1 MKAPKFVVFG
11 FLLGFGLSLFTVFAQ
26 ALPQKPQ
33 EPKKPEAKPAQ
44 REIIPKEIRAIMQ
57 EGLAT
62 RQGRQDI
69 PFTIFKSLVFPVRG
83 GMHAVIFFKAKN
95 SDIGYAAPAPAAPAP
110 KNQPAQPAP
119 AAPAAG
125 MLEARLALALEYL
138 QPDATGALKTYKDAT
153 FGVNLQ
159 TESAGYDPNK
169 EEWYSFGYP
178 LPFGKYTLVMLFTHI
193 DPKTGKPDIKKVGVG
208 YYDLVL
214 PGPETYQN
222 ALDTTPLFL
231 VRDIKQMQSADARP
245 TIHKGFFTYSILQ
258 MIPNMDSIVA
268 AEEKSQIEPF
278 FFVLGAKEAPADPA
292 VQSQLPRNQIEITY
306 AVEKARAEE
315 ELISKE
321 SPALILGTWDWSRTS
336 EGSHIE
342 VRGEVKNVSAGN
354 LKDVEAV
361 VTFRDNSGKYIS
373 HESAILEYNPIVA
386 GQTSPFKIISTYN
399 PEITDAIIE
408 FKTIAGDKVKS
419 SNRVDTVIRWQAQNY
434 VSPLIDQALPL
445 MRTLKTGEKT
455 EQKDLEAGKYTLV
468 IKIMD
473 KVSGL
478 TLDKKMPFE
487 VK

>member
-69 PFTIFKSLVFPVRG
+69 SFTIFKSLVFPVQG

-95 SDIGYAAPAPAAPAP
+95 SDIGYAAPAAAAPAP

-214 PGPETYQN
+214 PGPDTYQN
-222 ALDTTPLFL
+222 TLETTPLFFA
-231 VRDIKQMQSADARP
+231 RNIEQMPSYEARP
-245 TIHKGFFTYSILQ
+245 TVHKGLFTYSVLQ
-258 MIPNMDSIVA
+258 IVPNIDSIVT
-268 AEEKSQIEPF
+268 AEDKAQIEILF
-278 FFVLGAKEAPADPA
+278 FILGAKAKDEPAAQAQPA
-292 VQSQLPRNQIEITY
+292 VQTSQPKYEIEINFE
-306 AVEKARAEE
+306 VQ
-315 ELISKE
+315 KE
-321 SPALILGTWDWSRTS
+321 D
-336 EGSHIE
+336 GS
-342 VRGEVKNVSAGN
+342 
-354 LKDVEAV
+354 
-361 VTFRDNSGKYIS
+361 
-373 HESAILEYNPIVA
+373 
-386 GQTSPFKIISTYN
+386 
-399 PEITDAIIE
+399 
-408 FKTIAGDKVKS
+408 
-419 SNRVDTVIRWQAQNY
+419 TVIKWQPQNY
-434 VSPLIDQALPL
+434 VSPLVDQALPL
-445 MRTLKTGEKT
+445 KRTLKTGEKT
-455 EQKDLEAGKYTLV
+455 EQKDLEAGKYMLV

>member
-11 FLLGFGLSLFTVFAQ
+11 FLLVFGLSLFTVFAQ
-26 ALPQKPQ
+26 AMPQKPQ

-44 REIIPKEIRAIMQ
+44 REIIPKEIKAIMQ

-95 SDIGYAAPAPAAPAP
+95 SDIGYAAPAAAAPAP

-138 QPDATGALKTYKDAT
+138 QLDATGALKTYKDAT

-214 PGPETYQN
+214 PGPDTYQN
-222 ALDTTPLFL
+222 TLETTPLFFA
-231 VRDIKQMQSADARP
+231 RNIEQMPSYEARP
-245 TIHKGFFTYSILQ
+245 TVHKGLFTYSVLQ
-258 MIPNMDSIVA
+258 IVPNIDSIVT
-268 AEEKSQIEPF
+268 AEDKAQIEILF
-278 FFVLGAKEAPADPA
+278 FILGAKAKDEPAAQAQPA
-292 VQSQLPRNQIEITY
+292 VQTSQPKYEIEINFE
-306 AVEKARAEE
+306 VQ
-315 ELISKE
+315 KE
-321 SPALILGTWDWSRTS
+321 D
-336 EGSHIE
+336 GS
-342 VRGEVKNVSAGN
+342 
-354 LKDVEAV
+354 
-361 VTFRDNSGKYIS
+361 
-373 HESAILEYNPIVA
+373 
-386 GQTSPFKIISTYN
+386 
-399 PEITDAIIE
+399 
-408 FKTIAGDKVKS
+408 
-419 SNRVDTVIRWQAQNY
+419 TVIKWQPQNY
-434 VSPLIDQALPL
+434 VSPLVDQALPL
-445 MRTLKTGEKT
+445 KRTLKTGEKT
-455 EQKDLEAGKYTLV
+455 EQKDLEAGKYMLV

>member
-11 FLLGFGLSLFTVFAQ
+11 FLLVFGLSLSTVFAQ
-26 ALPQKPQ
+26 ATPQRPQ

-44 REIIPKEIRAIMQ
+44 KEIIPKEIKAIMQ

-69 PFTIFKSLVFPVRG
+69 PFTIFKSLVFPVQG
-83 GMHAVIFFKAKN
+83 GMHAVVFFKAKN

-138 QPDATGALKTYKDAT
+138 QTDAAGALKTYKDAT

-178 LPFGKYTLVMLFTHI
+178 LPFGKYTLVMLFAHA

-214 PGPETYQN
+214 PGPDTYQN
-222 ALDTTPLFL
+222 TLETTPLFFAKN
-231 VRDIKQMQSADARP
+231 IEQMPSYEARP
-245 TIHKGFFTYSILQ
+245 TVHKGLFTYSVLQ
-258 MIPNMDSIVA
+258 IVPNIDSVVT
-268 AEEKSQIEPF
+268 AEDKSQIEVLF
-278 FFVLGAKEAPADPA
+278 FILGAKAKDEPSAQAQPA
-292 VQSQLPRNQIEITY
+292 VQPTPPKYEIEINFE
-306 AVEKARAEE
+306 VQ
-315 ELISKE
+315 KE
-321 SPALILGTWDWSRTS
+321 DGT
-336 EGSHIE
+336 
-342 VRGEVKNVSAGN
+342 
-354 LKDVEAV
+354 
-361 VTFRDNSGKYIS
+361 
-373 HESAILEYNPIVA
+373 
-386 GQTSPFKIISTYN
+386 
-399 PEITDAIIE
+399 
-408 FKTIAGDKVKS
+408 
-419 SNRVDTVIRWQAQNY
+419 TVIKWQAQNY
-434 VSPLIDQALPL
+434 VSPLVDQTLPL
-445 MRTLKTGEKT
+445 KRTLKTGEKI
-455 EQKDLEAGKYTLV
+455 EQKDLEAGKYTLG

>member
-44 REIIPKEIRAIMQ
+44 REIIPKEIKAIMQ

-214 PGPETYQN
+214 PGPDTYQN
-222 ALDTTPLFL
+222 TLETTPLFFA
-231 VRDIKQMQSADARP
+231 RNIEQMPSYEARP
-245 TIHKGFFTYSILQ
+245 TVHKGLFTYSVLQ
-258 MIPNMDSIVA
+258 IVPNIDSIVT
-268 AEEKSQIEPF
+268 AEDKAQIEILF
-278 FFVLGAKEAPADPA
+278 FILGAKAKDEPAAQAQPA
-292 VQSQLPRNQIEITY
+292 VQTSQPKYEIEINFE
-306 AVEKARAEE
+306 VQ
-315 ELISKE
+315 KE
-321 SPALILGTWDWSRTS
+321 D
-336 EGSHIE
+336 GS
-342 VRGEVKNVSAGN
+342 
-354 LKDVEAV
+354 
-361 VTFRDNSGKYIS
+361 
-373 HESAILEYNPIVA
+373 
-386 GQTSPFKIISTYN
+386 
-399 PEITDAIIE
+399 
-408 FKTIAGDKVKS
+408 
-419 SNRVDTVIRWQAQNY
+419 TVIKWQPQNY
-434 VSPLIDQALPL
+434 VSPLVDQALPL
-445 MRTLKTGEKT
+445 KRTLKTGEKT
-455 EQKDLEAGKYTLV
+455 EQKDLEAGKYMLV

>member
-11 FLLGFGLSLFTVFAQ
+11 FLLVFGLSLFTVFAQ
-26 ALPQKPQ
+26 AMPQKPQ

-44 REIIPKEIRAIMQ
+44 KEIIPKEIKAIMQ

-69 PFTIFKSLVFPVRG
+69 PFTIFKSLVFPVQG

-95 SDIGYAAPAPAAPAP
+95 SDIGYAAPGAAAPAP

-138 QPDATGALKTYKDAT
+138 QLDATGALKTYKDAT

-214 PGPETYQN
+214 PGPDTYQN
-222 ALDTTPLFL
+222 TLETTPLFFA
-231 VRDIKQMQSADARP
+231 RNIEQMPSYEARP
-245 TIHKGFFTYSILQ
+245 TVHKGLFTYSVLQ
-258 MIPNMDSIVA
+258 IVPNIDSIVT
-268 AEEKSQIEPF
+268 AEDKAQIEILF
-278 FFVLGAKEAPADPA
+278 FILGAKAKDEPAAQAQPA
-292 VQSQLPRNQIEITY
+292 VQTSQPKYEIEINFE
-306 AVEKARAEE
+306 VQ
-315 ELISKE
+315 KE
-321 SPALILGTWDWSRTS
+321 D
-336 EGSHIE
+336 GS
-342 VRGEVKNVSAGN
+342 
-354 LKDVEAV
+354 
-361 VTFRDNSGKYIS
+361 
-373 HESAILEYNPIVA
+373 
-386 GQTSPFKIISTYN
+386 
-399 PEITDAIIE
+399 
-408 FKTIAGDKVKS
+408 
-419 SNRVDTVIRWQAQNY
+419 TVIKWQPQNY
-434 VSPLIDQALPL
+434 VSPLVDQALPL
-445 MRTLKTGEKT
+445 KRTLKTGEKT
-455 EQKDLEAGKYTLV
+455 EQKDLEAGKYMLV

>member
-11 FLLGFGLSLFTVFAQ
+11 FLLVFGLSLFTVFAQ
-26 ALPQKPQ
+26 AMPQKPQ

-44 REIIPKEIRAIMQ
+44 REIIPKEIKAIMQ

-95 SDIGYAAPAPAAPAP
+95 SDIGYAAPAAAAPAP

-214 PGPETYQN
+214 PGPDTYQN
-222 ALDTTPLFL
+222 TLETTPLFFA
-231 VRDIKQMQSADARP
+231 RNIEQMPSYEARP
-245 TIHKGFFTYSILQ
+245 TVHKGLFTYSVLQ
-258 MIPNMDSIVA
+258 IVPNIDSIVT
-268 AEEKSQIEPF
+268 AEDKAQIEILF
-278 FFVLGAKEAPADPA
+278 FILGAKAKDEPAAQAQPA
-292 VQSQLPRNQIEITY
+292 VQTSQPKYEIEINFE
-306 AVEKARAEE
+306 VQ
-315 ELISKE
+315 KE
-321 SPALILGTWDWSRTS
+321 D
-336 EGSHIE
+336 GS
-342 VRGEVKNVSAGN
+342 
-354 LKDVEAV
+354 
-361 VTFRDNSGKYIS
+361 
-373 HESAILEYNPIVA
+373 
-386 GQTSPFKIISTYN
+386 
-399 PEITDAIIE
+399 
-408 FKTIAGDKVKS
+408 
-419 SNRVDTVIRWQAQNY
+419 TVIKWQPQNY
-434 VSPLIDQALPL
+434 VSPLVDQALPL
-445 MRTLKTGEKT
+445 KRTLKTGEKT

>member
-11 FLLGFGLSLFTVFAQ
+11 FLLVFGLSLFTVFAQ
-26 ALPQKPQ
+26 AMPQKPQ

-44 REIIPKEIRAIMQ
+44 KEIIPKEIKAIMQ

-69 PFTIFKSLVFPVRG
+69 PFTIFKSLVFPVQG

-95 SDIGYAAPAPAAPAP
+95 SDIGYAAPAAAAPAP

-138 QPDATGALKTYKDAT
+138 QLDATGALKTYKDAT

-214 PGPETYQN
+214 PGPDTYQN
-222 ALDTTPLFL
+222 TLETTPLFFA
-231 VRDIKQMQSADARP
+231 RNIEQMPSYEARP
-245 TIHKGFFTYSILQ
+245 TVHKGLFTYSVLQ
-258 MIPNMDSIVA
+258 IVPNIDSVVT
-268 AEEKSQIEPF
+268 AEDKAQIEILF
-278 FFVLGAKEAPADPA
+278 FILGAKAKDEAAAQAQPA
-292 VQSQLPRNQIEITY
+292 VQTSQPKYEIEINFE
-306 AVEKARAEE
+306 VQ
-315 ELISKE
+315 KE
-321 SPALILGTWDWSRTS
+321 D
-336 EGSHIE
+336 GS
-342 VRGEVKNVSAGN
+342 
-354 LKDVEAV
+354 
-361 VTFRDNSGKYIS
+361 
-373 HESAILEYNPIVA
+373 
-386 GQTSPFKIISTYN
+386 
-399 PEITDAIIE
+399 
-408 FKTIAGDKVKS
+408 
-419 SNRVDTVIRWQAQNY
+419 TVIKWQPQNY
-434 VSPLIDQALPL
+434 VSPLVDQALPL
-445 MRTLKTGEKT
+445 KRTLKTGEKT
-455 EQKDLEAGKYTLV
+455 EQKDLEAGKYMLV